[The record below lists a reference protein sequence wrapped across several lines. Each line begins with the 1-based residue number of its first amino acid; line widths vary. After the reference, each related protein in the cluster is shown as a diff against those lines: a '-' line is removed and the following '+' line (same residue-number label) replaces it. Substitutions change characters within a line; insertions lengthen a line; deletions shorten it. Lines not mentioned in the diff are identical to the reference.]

1 MSVKQEEGR
10 SVHDLVVENYLKSA
24 PYMGNLKVFSL
35 QNKDTVKEL
44 AKGPGDNGWK
54 MAVYNSTTKQWGTR
68 LLSNIPRLIKSGLWE
83 PVGVQNEAYSMLCQS
98 AMAKHYFKNEEKQ
111 QKINVKV
118 AAATEKDEAE
128 RAAAIE
134 ERKRRKLEQEAS
146 EALKA
151 MLPATQDEIAKVA
164 SLGVTQDAVNFS
176 TSLHLVFGPLAG
188 MSAEGRVLRWMGFKR
203 TAARVKA
210 YEETGSKWLS
220 EQDLVPYYSSSN
232 SYWANALNKASRER
246 KSMFDDKLASR
257 RATKDKSKRMSEDP
271 HDRESLDVLNESNPP
286 ALSKQDTSLGSN
298 TPTAKPK
305 PTTLP
310 SIINYRTRCQTC
322 KQLVTAQFTEC
333 MCTNSWVPCY
343 SCTTFVAMHQKCV
356 YEHEVEY
363 MAQSSFFTPCGAMAT
378 A

>member
-1 MSVKQEEGR
+1 MSVKIEEER
-10 SVHDLVVENYLKSA
+10 SVHDLVVESYLKST
-24 PYMGNLKVFSL
+24 PYMGTLKVFTV

-44 AKGPGDNGWK
+44 ARGPGDNGWK
-54 MAVYNSTTKQWGTR
+54 MAVFNSSTKQWGTR

-83 PVGVQNEAYSMLCQS
+83 PVGVQDEAYSLLCQS
-98 AMAKHYFKNEEKQ
+98 AMAKHYFKSDEKQ
-111 QKINVKV
+111 QKVDIKV
-118 AAATEKDEAE
+118 TAATEKYEAE

-134 ERKRRKLEQEAS
+134 ARKRRKLEQEAS

-151 MLPATQDEIAKVA
+151 MLPATQDEVDKVA
-164 SLGVTQDAVNFS
+164 SLGVTQDAINFS

-188 MSAEGRVLRWMGFKR
+188 MSAEGRVLRWIMFKR

-220 EQDLVPYYSSSN
+220 EEDLIPYYLSSN
-232 SYWANALNKASRER
+232 SYWANALNRAARER
-246 KSMFDDKLASR
+246 NSMFDDKLAAR
-257 RATKDKSKRMSEDP
+257 RTKKDKGKRVSEDP
-271 HDRESLDVLNESNPP
+271 HDRESLDAVNKSSSS
-286 ALSKQDTSLGSN
+286 ALIKQETPFASN
-298 TPTAKPK
+298 TPTTKPK

-310 SIINYRTRCQTC
+310 SIINYKTRCHTC